1 MFTQMSSRHAL
12 VVLCFTLVSA
22 LYLVSSDDRALSKQ
36 SQFSNIS
43 WGYTNISDCC
53 PFLKIHS
60 TEKLCL
66 SCYSEYPE
74 AQFQALFDY
83 LKRFVMGDQF
93 ELRAFE
99 NDMDRLGQIIIDMVD
114 SNKAHAKTN
123 EHLSYQTN
131 FVISMF
137 QAMNQARYQ
146 LILRNQ
152 FFSEEQVLLGK
163 LIDYDVRLF
172 ALFDSYGVID
182 KSVSGY
188 GSIVVER
195 WRTMTQLVKEFEDLV
210 DVSDPAREMFEGY
223 RIRAESKLDELW
235 RQVPADAY

>member
-1 MFTQMSSRHAL
+1 MSSEHAL

-53 PFLKIHS
+53 PFLKIHP
-60 TEKLCL
+60 TEKLCP
-66 SCYSEYPE
+66 SCYTEYPE
-74 AQFQALFDY
+74 AQFRALFDY
-83 LKRFVMGDQF
+83 LKRFLEGDQF

-99 NDMDRLGQIIIDMVD
+99 IDMDRLGQIIIDMVD
-114 SNKAHAKTN
+114 LNKALTKTN
-123 EHLSYQTN
+123 VRLSYQTN

-137 QAMNQARYQ
+137 QAMNQAIYQ

-152 FFSEEQVLLGK
+152 FFSEERVLLGK

-182 KSVSGY
+182 KSASGY

-210 DVSDPAREMFEGY
+210 DVGDSARDIFKY
-223 RIRAESKLDELW
+223 YLIRAESKLEELW

>member
-1 MFTQMSSRHAL
+1 MSSRHAL
-12 VVLCFTLVSA
+12 GVLCFTLVSA
-22 LYLVSSDDRALSKQ
+22 LYLVSSDDKTLSKQ
-36 SQFSNIS
+36 SQSSNLS
-43 WGYTNISDCC
+43 LGYTNISDCC
-53 PFLKIHS
+53 PFLKNHP
-60 TEKLCL
+60 TEKLCP
-66 SCYSEYPE
+66 SCYTEYPE
-74 AQFQALFDY
+74 AQFRALFNY
-83 LKRFVMGDQF
+83 LKRFLEGDQF

-99 NDMDRLGQIIIDMVD
+99 IDMDRLGQIIIDMVD

-123 EHLSYQTN
+123 AHLSYQAD

-152 FFSEEQVLLGK
+152 FFSEERVLLGK

-172 ALFDSYGVID
+172 ALFDSYGAID

-195 WRTMTQLVKEFEDLV
+195 WRTMTQLVKDFEDLV
-210 DVSDPAREMFEGY
+210 DVSDSAREIFKY
-223 RIRAESKLDELW
+223 YLIRAESKLEELW